1 MESFFA
7 CRTSLEI
14 PSDDLPE
21 KAEAKAIQKNKR
33 YIGSL
38 QLLNMMMRDKYL
50 QKQNVAEKSA

>member
-1 MESFFA
+1 
-7 CRTSLEI
+7 LEI

-50 QKQNVAEKSA
+50 QKQM